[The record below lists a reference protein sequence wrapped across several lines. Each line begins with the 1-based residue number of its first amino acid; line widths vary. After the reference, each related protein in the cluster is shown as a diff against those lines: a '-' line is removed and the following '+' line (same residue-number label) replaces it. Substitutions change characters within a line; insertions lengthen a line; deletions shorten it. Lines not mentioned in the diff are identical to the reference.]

1 MNIDFLIG
9 TYFLISIMIGVLLT
23 WSYLL
28 ISTIQSLIRSPKLTN
43 YTNYT
48 NQIRSF
54 QKVSIIVPA
63 RNEAKYIK
71 KCIDSILKQS
81 YPNFEIILVNDS
93 SSDNTLNILKD
104 YEKNNSNIITL
115 DIKTRPDGWI
125 GKNWACYNGYL
136 KSSGD
141 LLLFTDADSYH
152 SISSLEMS
160 VSFLNSNDLQA
171 LTIVPKLLSND
182 IFTKFTL
189 PILTTF
195 LYTQY
200 SPLKVNN
207 PNSKLGYFFGSYY
220 IITKKTYEDVGTHR
234 AVKNEIIEDGALGKK
249 VKEGK
254 YSMKMIRG
262 ESVVN
267 AHWARNRHELIDA
280 IDRLVIPLSKG
291 NSIKTLMLTIA
302 LFFLILS
309 PFLLITC
316 FLGLSLLKFDK
327 LLFMVSEI
335 CLLIITLI
343 ILTSTIQTKNTL
355 GINWLHSL
363 GAPIGGF
370 IIVFGF
376 IKGIIKAFNNGTV
389 NWRGRRYVISS
400 HQNPL

>member
-1 MNIDFLIG
+1 MNIDLLIG

-43 YTNYT
+43 YTNYP

-71 KCIDSILKQS
+71 KCIDSLLKQS

-104 YEKNNSNIITL
+104 YEKINSNIITL

-182 IFTKFTL
+182 IFTRFTL

-220 IITKKTYEDVGTHR
+220 IITKKTYEVVGTHR

-309 PFLLITC
+309 PFVLLTC

>member
-48 NQIRSF
+48 SQTRSF

-71 KCIDSILKQS
+71 KCIDSLLKQS

-309 PFLLITC
+309 PFVLITC

>member
-1 MNIDFLIG
+1 M
-9 TYFLISIMIGVLLT
+9 LT

-43 YTNYT
+43 YTNYK

-71 KCIDSILKQS
+71 KCIESLLKQS

-115 DIKTRPDGWI
+115 DVKTRPYGWI

-316 FLGLSLLKFDK
+316 FLCLSLLKFDK

>member
-400 HQNPL
+400 HQNPI

>member
-28 ISTIQSLIRSPKLTN
+28 ISTIKSLMRSPKLTN

-54 QKVSIIVPA
+54 PKVSIIVPA

-71 KCIDSILKQS
+71 KCIDSLLKQS

-152 SISSLEMS
+152 SISSLELS

-195 LYTQY
+195 LYTRY

-280 IDRLVIPLSKG
+280 IDRLVIPLSKE

-309 PFLLITC
+309 PFVLITC
-316 FLGLSLLKFDK
+316 FIGISLLKFDK

-343 ILTSTIQTKNTL
+343 ILTSTIQTKNAL